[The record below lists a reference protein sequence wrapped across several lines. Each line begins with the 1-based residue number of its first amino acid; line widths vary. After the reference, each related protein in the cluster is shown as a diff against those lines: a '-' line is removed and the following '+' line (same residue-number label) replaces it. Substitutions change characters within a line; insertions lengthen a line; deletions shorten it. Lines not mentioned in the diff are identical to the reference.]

1 MRNKYS
7 AYALLVTA
15 VIVVVSWLSLFSSS
29 SNTGGGRWGGGSA
42 YSGGGYSGGSYGG
55 GHK

>member
-7 AYALLVTA
+7 AYALLVTI
-15 VIVVVSWLSLFSSS
+15 VIVAVSWISLFSAS
-29 SNTGGGRWGGGSA
+29 SNTGGTRWGGSG

>member
-1 MRNKYS
+1 MKHKYS

-15 VIVVVSWLSLFSSS
+15 VVVVVSWLSLLDSSS
-29 SNTGGGRWGGGSA
+29 GSGRSRWGSGYYGGS
-42 YSGGGYSGGSYGG
+42 YSGGSYSGG

>member
-7 AYALLVTA
+7 AYALLVTI
-15 VIVVVSWLSLFSSS
+15 VIVAVSWISLFSAS
-29 SNTGGGRWGGGSA
+29 SNTGGTRWGGGSG